1 VRPPRRAGEKEA
13 AATLS
18 RVGLLGSATVVDART
33 GRKLNNALTLTF
45 KTGADQTIAVGA
57 QVGSPW
63 VLLGFKNT
71 GDAGRCTL
79 KGAGGDLELDC
90 RTAVTT
96 VTAAVTGSAVGTIT
110 REGDDGLL
118 REGAGGLLARL
129 VGLPKSER
137 RDPVCA
143 YPLFDPAGG
152 ALGTLSLLTTA
163 ATFDLLADLVDTTVY
178 WETAAPLKVPTLG
191 ARLDLVR
198 PVEAVLGDL
207 LLSTCMTIAIGPQAF
222 IQH

>member
-1 VRPPRRAGEKEA
+1 
-13 AATLS
+13 
-18 RVGLLGSATVVDART
+18 VGLLGSTTVVDART

-45 KTGADQTIAVGA
+45 KAGADQTIAVGA

-79 KGAGGDLELDC
+79 NGPGGDVALDC

-96 VTAAVTGSAVGTIT
+96 ATAEAGSAIGTIT
-110 REGDDGLL
+110 RKGDDGFL
-118 REGAGGLLARL
+118 RDGAGGLLARL
-129 VGLPKSER
+129 VGCPKSQS
-137 RDPVCA
+137 RDPICA
-143 YPLFDPAGG
+143 YPLFDAAGA

-163 ATFDLLADLVDTTVY
+163 ATFDLVAELVQTAVY
-178 WETAAPLKVPTLG
+178 WDKAAPLKVPTLG
-191 ARLDLVR
+191 ARLDLLR
-198 PVEAVLGDL
+198 PVESTLGDL